1 MKKLFTIPNNFF
13 DCTPVWNLQ
22 KQAKMVEKHGTVVR
36 VWHFPYFYGKKF
48 IDHFAY
54 LALPRM
60 CKYIP

>member
-36 VWHFPYFYGKKF
+36 V
-48 IDHFAY
+48 
-54 LALPRM
+54 
-60 CKYIP
+60 